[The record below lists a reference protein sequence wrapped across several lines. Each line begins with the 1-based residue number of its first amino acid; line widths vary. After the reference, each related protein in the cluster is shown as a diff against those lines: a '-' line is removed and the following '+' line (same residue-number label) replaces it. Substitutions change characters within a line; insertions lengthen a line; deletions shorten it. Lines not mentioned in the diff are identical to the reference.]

1 MVAGPMTGA
10 WEAMTAAEVNQHR
23 SLKYLPASGWDQYV
37 RDRNNGG
44 RPLTTMGGAQRE
56 AFTAGAQRAKRTQAL
71 WDTLPTDEPIWELR
85 AGRTSIFRPEEN
97 TSELQSLMRI
107 SYAAFC
113 FKKKQYQLCIDSISN
128 STNSN

>member
-56 AFTAGAQRAKRTQAL
+56 AFTAGAQWAKRTQAL
-71 WDTLPTDEPIWELR
+71 WDTLPTDEAIWELR
-85 AGRTSIFRPEEN
+85 AGRTSIFYPLFAEDPAVWANCARCHDRVVITAQGVCPACQHDFIE
-97 TSELQSLMRI
+97 
-107 SYAAFC
+107 
-113 FKKKQYQLCIDSISN
+113 D
-128 STNSN
+128 